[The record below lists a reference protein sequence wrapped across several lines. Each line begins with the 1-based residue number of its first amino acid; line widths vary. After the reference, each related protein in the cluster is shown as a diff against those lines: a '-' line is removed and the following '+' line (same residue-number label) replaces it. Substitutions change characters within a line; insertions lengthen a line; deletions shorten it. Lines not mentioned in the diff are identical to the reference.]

1 MFNAEKPSLEEL
13 PSSAQLLRS
22 TVLAAFSAVLILVTI
37 VLPAEYAIDPT
48 GAGRLLGLTEMGEI
62 KQQLQEE
69 ADQDREQHGQNLPGV
84 FDRIFSVFI
93 STAHAQEAWR
103 DTVTFTLEPG
113 EYTEIKMVMDEG
125 AQAQYF
131 WTGTG
136 GRVNFDLHAHGG
148 GKSVTYEKG
157 RGATGG
163 EGGILAPFA
172 GEHGWFWRNRDKSDV
187 TITLQLKGDYKELV
201 RSN

>member
-1 MFNAEKPSLEEL
+1 MSDLFLLSPEQMAKIEPFFPLSHGVPRVDDRRVISGIIYVLKHGLQWKDAPRDYGPHKTLYNRFRRWTEL
-13 PSSAQLLRS
+13 
-22 TVLAAFSAVLILVTI
+22 
-37 VLPAEYAIDPT
+37 
-48 GAGRLLGLTEMGEI
+48 
-62 KQQLQEE
+62 
-69 ADQDREQHGQNLPGV
+69 GV

-157 RGATGG
+157 RGATGR